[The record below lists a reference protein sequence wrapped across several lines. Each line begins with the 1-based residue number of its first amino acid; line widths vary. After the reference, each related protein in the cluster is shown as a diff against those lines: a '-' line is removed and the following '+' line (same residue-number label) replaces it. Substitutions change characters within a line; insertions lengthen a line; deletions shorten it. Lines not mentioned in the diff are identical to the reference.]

1 MTPIW
6 SYSSHNLWVGGTIN
20 TQDKF
25 LKAFILQ
32 CITDFTGRSC
42 MRMLYRVTF
51 CTTQFMVSRF
61 RASLTPLWTIY
72 RWILIAPFATP
83 DLVHQHSMAF
93 LQAILEKLT
102 SMKAK
107 KLKLCE
113 CSGNYACII
122 NMKIISIHEQV
133 KSDKNNGS
141 WILVIARNRTIRHWT
156 IIQCLEKQDYKM
168 SLCLCQEPRRN
179 FFLLYT
185 VSSDDKVYH

>member
-61 RASLTPLWTIY
+61 RASLTPLWTIPMDSNCSFCNT
-72 RWILIAPFATP
+72 WLGSSAFN
-83 DLVHQHSMAF
+83 DLSTGDSGKTDKHESHEIKTMWM
-93 LQAILEKLT
+93 LRE
-102 SMKAK
+102 
-107 KLKLCE
+107 LCLHHK
-113 CSGNYACII
+113 
-122 NMKIISIHEQV
+122 MKIISKHEQV

-141 WILVIARNRTIRHWT
+141 WILVIARNRIIRHWT
-156 IIQCLEKQDYKM
+156 IIQCLENQDYKM

>member
-61 RASLTPLWTIY
+61 RASLTPLWTIPMDSNCSFCNTWLGSSTFNGLSTGDSGTTDKHESQEIKTMWML
-72 RWILIAPFATP
+72 RELC
-83 DLVHQHSMAF
+83 LHHKHENHQHTW
-93 LQAILEKLT
+93 T
-102 SMKAK
+102 S
-107 KLKLCE
+107 
-113 CSGNYACII
+113 
-122 NMKIISIHEQV
+122 
-133 KSDKNNGS
+133 
-141 WILVIARNRTIRHWT
+141 
-156 IIQCLEKQDYKM
+156 
-168 SLCLCQEPRRN
+168 
-179 FFLLYT
+179 
-185 VSSDDKVYH
+185 